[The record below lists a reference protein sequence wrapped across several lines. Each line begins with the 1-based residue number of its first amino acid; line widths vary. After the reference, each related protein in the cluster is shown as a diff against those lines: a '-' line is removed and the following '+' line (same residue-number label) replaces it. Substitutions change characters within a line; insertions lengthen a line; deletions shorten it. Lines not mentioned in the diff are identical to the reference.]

1 MMKALYAAAFAGASL
16 LLASGTAEAGTL
28 TKQAVGGRLD
38 PVDDTS
44 DDTGRFKM
52 LVKTRGAA
60 VRETLYLDARHLDTT
75 RDDEGNLPSYHA
87 WVVNA
92 DGSASADF
100 GEAFLNARGRA
111 KLRAKSWK
119 GGFPE
124 ELASLKDFAGGVVEL
139 RLGDT
144 VLLRGDI
151 PEFLGIGDENEP
163 GSHSRVKAI
172 GIKRLRS
179 TPEGDGARGW
189 IGALKVN
196 RPTLQVE
203 ALWVECLRL
212 GERGDVFTVVA
223 IAEDGTETTLG
234 TMTSRTR
241 FEYAA
246 MRLSTR
252 RGDTIPGGG
261 VLALGGQSVEVRDA
275 DGVAH
280 LVGRFPDLDPT
291 D

>member
-1 MMKALYAAAFAGASL
+1 MMKALGSAVLAGSFL
-16 LLASGTAEAGTL
+16 FLAGGTAEAKTL
-28 TKQAVGGRLD
+28 TKQSVGGRLD
-38 PVDDTS
+38 PVDDAS

-60 VRETLYLDARHLDTT
+60 VRETLFLDALYLDTT
-75 RDDEGNLPSYHA
+75 RDGEGNLPDYHV

-92 DGSASADF
+92 DSSASADF
-100 GEAFLNARGRA
+100 GEAYLSARGRA
-111 KLRAKSWK
+111 RLRAKSWK

-124 ELASLKDFAGGVVEL
+124 EAASLRDFAGGVVEL

-144 VLLRGDI
+144 VILRGDI

-179 TPEGDGARGW
+179 TPEGEGAKGW

-203 ALWVECLRL
+203 ALWVDCLRL
-212 GERGDVFTVVA
+212 GEQGDEFTVVA
-223 IAEDGTETTLG
+223 VAEDGTETTLG

-246 MRLSTR
+246 MKLSTR

-261 VLALGGQSVEVRDA
+261 VLALGGQSIEVRDA

-280 LVGRFPDLDPT
+280 LVGRFPDLDPA

>member
-16 LLASGTAEAGTL
+16 FLMGGTAEAKTL
-28 TKQAVGGRLD
+28 TKQSVGGRLD
-38 PVDDTS
+38 PVDDTT
-44 DDTGRFKM
+44 DDTGHFRM
-52 LVKTRGAA
+52 LVKTRGEA
-60 VRETLYLDARHLDTT
+60 VRETLWVDAWHLDTT
-75 RDDEGNLPSYHA
+75 RDDAGNLPSYHA

-92 DGSASADF
+92 DATASADF
-100 GEAFLNARGRA
+100 GEVFLGERGRA
-111 KLRAKSWK
+111 RLRAKSWK
-119 GGFPE
+119 GGFPDGFG
-124 ELASLKDFAGGVVEL
+124 SLKDYAGGVVEL

-144 VLLRGDI
+144 AILRGDI
-151 PEFLGIGDENEP
+151 PEFLGIGDANEP

-172 GIKRLRS
+172 GIKRLHA
-179 TPEGDGARGW
+179 TPEGDGAKGW

-196 RPTLQVE
+196 RPSLQVE
-203 ALWVECLRL
+203 ALWVECLHL

-223 IAEDGTETTLG
+223 IAGDGTETTLG

-241 FEYAA
+241 FEFAY
-246 MRLSTR
+246 MKLSTR

-261 VLALGGQSVEVRDA
+261 VLALGGQTVEVRDA